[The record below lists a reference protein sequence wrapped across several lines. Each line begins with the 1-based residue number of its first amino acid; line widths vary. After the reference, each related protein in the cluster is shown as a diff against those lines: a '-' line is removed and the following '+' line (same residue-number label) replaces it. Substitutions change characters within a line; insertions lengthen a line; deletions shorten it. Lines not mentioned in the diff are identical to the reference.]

1 MKQWSSTWG
10 NWQRFWQEVRH
21 DLARFPWRTTGLTIR
36 ERFKADRLGEAA
48 SSLTFTTVM
57 ALVPLFTVA
66 LAIFSVL
73 PAFSKLETSVER
85 WLVESL
91 IPNEIAQS
99 VLTYMQQFS
108 AKAGQLGW
116 LGAGAL
122 FFTALALVSTI
133 DRKLNDIWRVRQ
145 MRPFSQ
151 RVMTYWGVLTL
162 GPLLLGSSISVTT
175 YLFSVN
181 KGAGAGYVWLIDL
194 FEYGVVVLALASLYF
209 FVPNAKVRWSHAVI
223 SGLLAAAGLE
233 VVKRLLAWYLE
244 ATPTFSAVYG
254 TFATVPILLVWLYM
268 AWLMVLFGA
277 VVCAYLPSLL
287 RGVARRS
294 DQAGWD
300 YQLAIEILALLRRSQ
315 QRNGHADAP
324 SGLTA
329 EGLADALRIDALS
342 LEIPMQVL
350 LALGWVGRLDN
361 EDARYVLIAD
371 LTRTPLA
378 PLVDALLLPK
388 TEDSLPMWRSSGWD
402 ARTVSEALPTGVA
415 LDVS

>member
-1 MKQWSSTWG
+1 
-10 NWQRFWQEVRH
+10 
-21 DLARFPWRTTGLTIR
+21 
-36 ERFKADRLGEAA
+36 
-48 SSLTFTTVM
+48 
-57 ALVPLFTVA
+57 
-66 LAIFSVL
+66 
-73 PAFSKLETSVER
+73 
-85 WLVESL
+85 
-91 IPNEIAQS
+91 
-99 VLTYMQQFS
+99 
-108 AKAGQLGW
+108 
-116 LGAGAL
+116 
-122 FFTALALVSTI
+122 
-133 DRKLNDIWRVRQ
+133 
-145 MRPFSQ
+145 
-151 RVMTYWGVLTL
+151 
-162 GPLLLGSSISVTT
+162 
-175 YLFSVN
+175 
-181 KGAGAGYVWLIDL
+181 
-194 FEYGVVVLALASLYF
+194 
-209 FVPNAKVRWSHAVI
+209 
-223 SGLLAAAGLE
+223 
-233 VVKRLLAWYLE
+233 
-244 ATPTFSAVYG
+244 
-254 TFATVPILLVWLYM
+254 
-268 AWLMVLFGA
+268 

-315 QRNGHADAP
+315 QSNGHTDAP

-361 EDARYVLIAD
+361 EDAPYVLIAD